1 MLEISWTPQNFSEFL
16 SASLTRSRTPRQHLM
31 LTLCNSSRNE
41 KQELTRVSS
50 SKADFKVHFQ
60 AAEQLQMQADGS
72 KLFYQITQIVA
83 NRVMQAVLQTLSPV
97 PLGSV
102 TIHVANQQVSTFN

>member
-1 MLEISWTPQNFSEFL
+1 MSLMLLSSGKKRKQEKICFPQNSHKSLKLCWRSLGPLQNFLEFL

-72 KLFYQITQIVA
+72 
-83 NRVMQAVLQTLSPV
+83 
-97 PLGSV
+97 
-102 TIHVANQQVSTFN
+102 